1 MKSPRIEL
9 PAGQNWNCRGCTDCC
24 RHSPF
29 VILSEADRDRLLQQ
43 GWTRAD
49 GVDPEHM
56 IESGVNHYRLALK
69 PDGACVF
76 LNEQGLCRIHARF
89 GEAAKPLPCRVYPLL
104 LYPAGKQILVGLKF
118 SCPTAGAND
127 GEPMTALAHQIPKL
141 ARLVLPEDH
150 EDLPPSPVA
159 AGAALEW
166 PDFRRYVLAL
176 DRFFTAEKVSVA
188 LKLQR
193 ALHWLASIERGCL
206 DQATGE
212 GAEEILE
219 ALAENTVMRCA
230 ALPEKREQPSGF
242 GRLFLRQLVLEH
254 ARHTTVAD
262 QALQSSHRWKMLL
275 AALRLMCSSGHTPAL
290 RKGLKVVPFRA
301 IETGFGE
308 LPAGAEAL
316 LTRYFRV
323 KIQSQQFCGVGF
335 HGCSLVEG
343 FRNLTLMYPIVI
355 WLARWLAVS
364 AGRSQLT
371 DADVARAI
379 TIADFQYSFT
389 PYLAWRT
396 RLLQQRHDIEKLC
409 GWYAD

>member
-1 MKSPRIEL
+1 MKSSRIEL
-9 PAGQNWNCRGCTDCC
+9 PAGQNWNCRGCTECC

-29 VILSEADRDRLLQQ
+29 VILSEADRNRLQQQ
-43 GWTRAD
+43 GWTKAD
-49 GVDPEHM
+49 GVDPEHL
-56 IESGVNHYRLALK
+56 IEAGVEHYRLALK
-69 PDGACVF
+69 PDGSCVF
-76 LNEQGLCRIHARF
+76 LDERGLCRIHARF

-141 ARLVLPEDH
+141 ARLVLPEAH
-150 EDLPPSPVA
+150 EKIPPPPVA
-159 AGAALEW
+159 AQAGLEW
-166 PDFRRYVLAL
+166 PDFRRYVLTL
-176 DRFFTAEKVSVA
+176 DRFFVAEKVPVA

-193 ALHWLASIERGCL
+193 AMFWLASLERGCL
-206 DQATGE
+206 DQAAGE
-212 GAEEILE
+212 GAEEILQ
-219 ALAENTVMRCA
+219 ALADDAVERWA

-242 GRLFLRQLVLEH
+242 GRLFLRLLVLEH

-262 QALQSSHRWKMLL
+262 QSLQSLHRWKMLL
-275 AALRLMCSSGHTPAL
+275 AAVRFVRSTGHTPDL
-290 RKGLKVVPFRA
+290 REGLKSVPFRS
-301 IETGFGE
+301 IETRFGP

-335 HGCSLVEG
+335 HDCSLVEG
-343 FRNLTLMYPIVI
+343 FRNLALMYPIII

-371 DADVARAI
+371 DVDVARAI

-396 RLLQQRHDIEKLC
+396 RLMQQRNDIERLC